1 LLKLML
7 TKAKFVLHA
16 FQVVKLFGRSV
27 WECAGKFLSRGRFEE
42 GSMYKSKLRLLGVSA
57 LVGAGLIAAGPAD
70 AQQVRVGNVDL
81 QFDIV
86 GSVGAVFRA
95 EDADPYFISAAGG
108 GRDKDVDEV
117 NLVNSLGLTAV
128 GGPLEALKPLYTE
141 NCGTPTN
148 VNSNYGD
155 MCNSTTGYFL
165 QSANRDD
172 ARRNFSDSGEIMSA
186 VGKITTDI
194 SADFGSGFSGFARVT
209 AFYDG
214 VLNETSS
221 YGLDYGVEGE
231 GEDRVGMGIELLDA
245 YINYDFDIGNMPAQI
260 RVGNQVI
267 NWGEST
273 FILGGNSVF
282 SPIDVPALRRPGAE
296 IKEALLPVEALYA
309 SVGVTDTVTVEA
321 YVGGSENFRLDV
333 GGTGLAGNDYIGD
346 GNAWNDDAI
355 MIGGSK
361 HSGTQAPCSL
371 NVAEAGADAQTIGG
385 GGVPAAGA
393 TRGALLAATTAHSLT
408 TIAALQGEIDC
419 DTAGIDIFDTRDERM
434 RLDNPYETTIAHRTA
449 DQDTD
454 GDSMGLAVRW
464 YAENINST
472 EFAFYAQRYQSRI
485 PYVTFASSGPQFGWS
500 AQGIY
505 SGATSRGTAPAV
517 ATNPVTKKANCDQSD
532 LFTALGLG
540 AAGTALEARNAGI
553 TVSDPHDLA
562 DAARDSAM
570 AILNAGDTEAT
581 RGQGQASRI
590 NDNGDPLT
598 LAEAAQIAC
607 IGLHGDTNEAAG
619 AAVALIP
626 TGHTYFSNT
635 YGGVTHRLLYP
646 EDIDVVGASFATTLF
661 GWGVQGEIAYR
672 EEMPLQLDGD
682 TIAAAAIQTTGLF
695 ATGGLVEST
704 YNAYATQPYAEHRAG
719 LIANLSDYEVVS
731 QGHREHLAWLKE
743 EVWNWDIGT
752 TATYTSSNPVVRL
765 LGANSA
771 VLLTE
776 FAGVFAPNI
785 EDDFFIDIVD
795 ESGNAQGAPLANKCR
810 GGSDIPLGSLFALDV
825 IPDDGKCRPTRN
837 SWGAVLLGRLTY
849 NNVFGSA
856 FSVSPTFIVN
866 QGMDGRSPT
875 PAGSWIEDVGSY
887 SMSLGIDYQ
896 EVSASLS
903 YRKNFGPVRYTD
915 QKDMDFVSINV
926 KTSF

>member
-1 LLKLML
+1 
-7 TKAKFVLHA
+7 
-16 FQVVKLFGRSV
+16 
-27 WECAGKFLSRGRFEE
+27 
-42 GSMYKSKLRLLGVSA
+42 MYKSKLRLLGVSA

-95 EDADPYFISAAGG
+95 EDADPYFISATGG
-108 GRDKDVDEV
+108 GRDKDQAES
-117 NLVNSLGLTAV
+117 NLGPGLISNLLAFTDDCGSSGAIGTV
-128 GGPLEALKPLYTE
+128 G
-141 NCGTPTN
+141 
-148 VNSNYGD
+148 YGD
-155 MCNSTTGYFL
+155 LCNSTSGYFL

-194 SADFGSGFSGFARVT
+194 SADFGSGLSGFARVT
-209 AFYDG
+209 AFYDA
-214 VLNETSS
+214 VLNDDSN

-231 GEDRVGMGIELLDA
+231 GEDRVGMGVELLDA
-245 YINYDFDIGNMPAQI
+245 YINYDFDIGNMPAQV

-273 FILGGNSVF
+273 FITGGNSVF

-321 YVGGSENFRLDV
+321 YVGGSDAFRLDV

-346 GNAWNDDAI
+346 GNAWNDDAVLV
-355 MIGGSK
+355 GGGK
-361 HSGTQAPCSL
+361 YSGTRAPCSL
-371 NVAEAGADAQTIGG
+371 DAT
-385 GGVPAAGA
+385 AAGTEAA
-393 TRGALLAATTAHSLT
+393 TTQGTTNADGGLLAAVAGHSLT
-408 TIAALQGEIDC
+408 TIGLLQAEIDC
-419 DTAGIDIFDTRDERM
+419 TTAGLDVFDQTNERL
-434 RLDNPYETTIAHRTA
+434 RLDNPYETYKFDRAA

-454 GDSMGLAVRW
+454 GDSSGIAVRW
-464 YAENINST
+464 YAENLNST
-472 EFAFYAQRYQSRI
+472 EFAFYYQKYQSRL
-485 PYVTFASSGPQFGWS
+485 PYVTFSSNGPELGWS
-500 AQGIY
+500 TTGPF
-505 SGATSRGTAPAV
+505 SSATSRGTSPA
-517 ATNPVTKKANCDQSD
+517 ANIFPTSIGGDGRANCNHAT
-532 LFTALGLG
+532 LAGGALVP
-540 AAGTALEARNAGI
+540 ATTRNRAV
-553 TVSDPHDLA
+553 TVRDPHGLA
-562 DAARDSAM
+562 TAARTAAFGIANSTGGTTAEVYGAGQLSEVQDPNNNAAM
-570 AILNAGDTEAT
+570 NLAELVNITCLGIHGDA
-581 RGQGQASRI
+581 QD
-590 NDNGDPLT
+590 NDANGDPIGT
-598 LAEAAQIAC
+598 MPILA
-607 IGLHGDTNEAAG
+607 
-619 AAVALIP
+619 
-626 TGHTYFSNT
+626 TGHTYFAVAF
-635 YGGVTHRLLYP
+635 GGMDYELQYP
-646 EDIDVVGASFATTLF
+646 EDIEVIGASFATTLF
-661 GWGVQGEIAYR
+661 GWGVQGEVAYR

-682 TIAAAAIQTTGLF
+682 AVAAAAIQTSCLF
-695 ATGGLVEST
+695 AAGGLVEAT
-704 YNAYATQPYAEHRAG
+704 YNAYATQPYAEARAG
-719 LIANLSDYEVVS
+719 DIADTSDYEVCS
-731 QGHREHLAWLKE
+731 PGRRTHRGFLEE

-776 FAGVFAPNI
+776 FAGVFAPEI

-795 ESGNAQGAPLANKCR
+795 ESGNAQGAPLANVCR

-866 QGMDGRSPT
+866 QGMDGRSPG
-875 PAGSWIEDVGSY
+875 PAGGWKEDVGSY

-915 QKDMDFVSINV
+915 QKDMDFVSFNL

>member
-1 LLKLML
+1 ML
-7 TKAKFVLHA
+7 
-16 FQVVKLFGRSV
+16 
-27 WECAGKFLSRGRFEE
+27 
-42 GSMYKSKLRLLGVSA
+42 KSKLRLLSVSVF
-57 LVGAGLIAAGPAD
+57 VGAGLLASGSAG
-70 AQQVRVGNVDL
+70 AQSVRVGGVDL

-95 EDADPYFISAAGG
+95 EDADPFFISAAGG
-108 GRDKDVDEV
+108 GRDKDQDEL
-117 NLVNSLGLTAV
+117 NLVDVLGLTAPAS
-128 GGPLEALKPLYTE
+128 GDDPAGPLNALGALFTD
-141 NCGTPTN
+141 NCGTPTA
-148 VNSNYGD
+148 VNANYGD
-155 MCNSTTGYFL
+155 MCNSTSGYFL

-194 SADFGSGFSGFARVT
+194 SADFGSGFTGFARVT

-221 YGLDYGVEGE
+221 YGLDYGVEGD
-231 GEDRVGMGIELLDA
+231 GEERVGMGIELLDA
-245 YINYDFDIGNMPAQI
+245 YINYDFDIGNMPAQV
-260 RVGNQVI
+260 RLGNQVI

-296 IKEALLPVEALYA
+296 IKEALLPVEAIYA

-321 YVGGSENFRLDV
+321 YFGGSENFRLDV

-371 NVAEAGADAQTIGG
+371 NVANAGADAATIGA
-385 GGVPAAGA
+385 GGVPAAGN
-393 TRGALLAATTAHSLT
+393 TNGALLAVQAAHSLT
-408 TIAALQGEIDC
+408 TIAALQGAIDC
-419 DTAGIDIFDTRDERM
+419 DTPGIDVFDTRDERM
-434 RLDNPYETTIAHRTA
+434 RLDNPYETTIAHRIA

-454 GDSMGLAVRW
+454 GESMGLAVRW
-464 YAENINST
+464 YAENLNST
-472 EFAFYAQRYQSRI
+472 EFALYAQRYQSRI
-485 PYVTFASSGPQFGWS
+485 PYVTFASTGPEFGWS
-500 AQGIY
+500 TTGIY
-505 SGATSRGTAPAV
+505 SSATSRGTAPAV
-517 ATNPVTKKANCDQSD
+517 ATHPGTKVANCNQTA
-532 LFTALGLG
+532 LFTAIGLG
-540 AAGTALEARNAGI
+540 TAGAGAEARNAAI

-562 DAARDSAM
+562 DAARDSVM
-570 AILNAGDTEAT
+570 AILNGGDTSAT
-581 RGQGQASRI
+581 RGAGQASQI
-590 NDNGDPLT
+590 QANGQPLN

-607 IGLHGDTNEAAG
+607 IGLHGDTNDG
-619 AAVALIP
+619 DTVALIP
-626 TGHTYFSNT
+626 TGHTNFGNT
-635 YGGVTHRLLYP
+635 YGGVKHRLLYP
-646 EDIDVVGASFATTLF
+646 EDIDVVGASFATTLL

-682 TIAAAAIQTTGLF
+682 AVAAAAIQTTGLF
-695 ATGGLVEST
+695 ATGGLVEPT
-704 YNAYATQPYAEHRAG
+704 YNAYATQQFAEHRAG
-719 LIANLSDYEVVS
+719 LIASPGDYEVVS
-731 QGHREHLAWLKE
+731 QGYREHLGFLKE

-752 TATYTSSNPVVRL
+752 TATYTSSNPVVRF

-776 FAGVFAPNI
+776 FAGVYAPEI

-795 ESGNAQGAPLANKCR
+795 PAGNAQGAPLANLCR
-810 GGSDIPLGSLFALDV
+810 GGSDIPLGSLFSLDV
-825 IPDDGKCRPTRN
+825 IDDDGKCRATKS
-837 SWGAVLLGRLTY
+837 SWGGVLLGRLTY

-856 FSVSPTFIVN
+856 VSVSPTFIVN
-866 QGMDGRSPT
+866 QGIDGRSPT
-875 PAGSWIEDVGSY
+875 PAGSWKKDVGTY
-887 SMSLGIDYQ
+887 SLSVGMDYQ
-896 EVSASLS
+896 ELSATIS

-915 QKDMDFVSINV
+915 QKDMDFVSVNL

>member
-1 LLKLML
+1 
-7 TKAKFVLHA
+7 
-16 FQVVKLFGRSV
+16 
-27 WECAGKFLSRGRFEE
+27 
-42 GSMYKSKLRLLGVSA
+42 MYKSKLRLLGVSA

-108 GRDKDVDEV
+108 GRDKDVNEA
-117 NLVNSLGLTAV
+117 NLVDTLGLTAPET
-128 GGPLEALKPLYTE
+128 GGGAANGGTDAGALFPLAGLYVDD
-141 NCGTPTN
+141 CGTPTN

-194 SADFGSGFSGFARVT
+194 SADFGSGLSGFARVT

-245 YINYDFDIGNMPAQI
+245 YINYDFDIGNMPAQV

-355 MIGGSK
+355 MIGSSK

-371 NVAEAGADAQTIGG
+371 NVTNAVADAAAIAGQT
-385 GGVPAAGA
+385 GA
-393 TRGALLAATTAHSLT
+393 NPNRGALLAVAAPHSMT

-419 DTAGIDIFDTRDERM
+419 DTAGIDVFDTRDERM
-434 RLDNPYETTIAHRTA
+434 RLDNPYETTIAHRIA

-485 PYVTFASSGPQFGWS
+485 PYVTFASTGPEFGWS
-500 AQGIY
+500 TQGIFG
-505 SGATSRGTAPAV
+505 GASSRGTAPAV
-517 ATNPVTKKANCDQSD
+517 ATNPVTEVADCNLATSGATLTGAGQATNSAA
-532 LFTALGLG
+532 LLGLG
-540 AAGTALEARNAGI
+540 AVLTARDTSLAEI

-570 AILNAGDTEAT
+570 AILNGGAVNGVVRGTAGT
-581 RGQGQASRI
+581 QASQI
-590 NDNGDPLT
+590 QANGSTLN

-607 IGLHGDTNEAAG
+607 IGLHGDTNEAG
-619 AAVALIP
+619 GTAVALLP
-626 TGHTYFSNT
+626 TGHTYFTNT
-635 YGGVTHRLLYP
+635 YGGIKHRLLYP

-682 TIAAAAIQTTGLF
+682 TVAAAAIQTSGLF
-695 ATGGLVEST
+695 ATGGVVEPT

-731 QGHREHLAWLKE
+731 QGYREHLAWLKE

-795 ESGNAQGAPLANKCR
+795 EDGNAQGAPLANKCR
-810 GGSDIPLGSLFALDV
+810 GGSDIPLGSLFSLDV

-849 NNVFGSA
+849 NNVFGTA

-915 QKDMDFVSINV
+915 QKDMDFVSINL

>member
-1 LLKLML
+1 ML
-7 TKAKFVLHA
+7 
-16 FQVVKLFGRSV
+16 
-27 WECAGKFLSRGRFEE
+27 
-42 GSMYKSKLRLLGVSA
+42 KSKLRLLGVSA
-57 LVGAGLIAAGPAD
+57 LVGAGLIAASPAE

-108 GRDKDVDEV
+108 GRDKDVAEQ
-117 NLVNSLGLTAV
+117 NILLGLVGPASDPNALTPLAGLMTQDCGSAGAV
-128 GGPLEALKPLYTE
+128 GTINP
-141 NCGTPTN
+141 
-148 VNSNYGD
+148 GD
-155 MCNSTTGYFL
+155 MCNSTSGYFL

-186 VGKITTDI
+186 VAKITTDI
-194 SADFGSGFSGFARVT
+194 SADFGSGFTGFARLT

-221 YGLDYGVEGE
+221 YGLDFGVEGE

-245 YINYDFDIGNMPAQI
+245 YINYDFDIGNMPAQV

-346 GNAWNDDAI
+346 GNAYNDDAV
-355 MIGGSK
+355 MIGGAK
-361 HSGTQAPCSL
+361 RSGVAAPCSF
-371 NVAEAGADAQTIGG
+371 NVANATADATAIGTAIAG
-385 GGVPAAGA
+385 NATPAASLA
-393 TRGALLAATTAHSLT
+393 DRGGLLLATTPHAGVN
-408 TIAALQGEIDC
+408 IAALQGAIDC
-419 DTAGIDIFDTRDERM
+419 DGTAKLDYYDTRTERD
-434 RLDNPYETTIAHRTA
+434 RLNNPYETTIAHRIA
-449 DQDTD
+449 DQETD

-464 YAENINST
+464 YAENLNST
-472 EFAFYAQRYQSRI
+472 EFALYGQRYQSRI
-485 PYVTFASSGPQFGWS
+485 PYVTFASTGPEFGWTTVGLFS
-500 AQGIY
+500 
-505 SGATSRGTAPAV
+505 SATSRGTAPAV
-517 ATNPVTKKANCDQSD
+517 SSLPAAIAAGIEAQGGNTKTMCDQSTLFATVGGALQND
-532 LFTALGLG
+532 LFV
-540 AAGTALEARNAGI
+540 AAGAGAELRNRNL
-553 TVSDPHDLA
+553 TVSDPHNLA
-562 DAARDSAM
+562 DAARGAAM
-570 AILNAGDTEAT
+570 TILGGGDNNAT
-581 RGQGQASRI
+581 RGQGDASEIQADGS
-590 NDNGDPLT
+590 PLN

-607 IGLHGDTNEAAG
+607 ITMHGDVNDG
-619 AAVALIP
+619 GRVALLP
-626 TGHTYFSNT
+626 TGHTYLSNT
-635 YGGVTHRLLYP
+635 YGGVKHKLLYP
-646 EDIDVVGASFATTLF
+646 EDIDVIGASFATTLL
-661 GWGVQGEIAYR
+661 GWGVQGEVAYR

-682 TIAAAAIQTTGLF
+682 AVAAAAIQTTGLF

-704 YNAYATQPYAEHRAG
+704 YNAYATQQFAEHRAG
-719 LIANLSDYEVVS
+719 LIAAPADFEVVT
-731 QGHREHLAWLKE
+731 QGYREHLAFLKE

-795 ESGNAQGAPLANKCR
+795 ASGNAQGAPLANKCR
-810 GGSDIPLGSLFALDV
+810 GGSDIPLGSLFSLDV
-825 IPDDGKCRPTRN
+825 IPDDGACRPTRN

-849 NNVFGSA
+849 NNVLGTA
-856 FSVSPTFIVN
+856 FSVSPTLIVN

-903 YRKNFGPVRYTD
+903 YRKNFGPVKYTD